1 MLFRQ
6 PRKIERWLTHTI
18 SWALFLTLSF
28 ALLVGSLTRLA
39 SLGPSG
45 AAHPNHPIMYGGA
58 VGFSVGQPPS
68 VTARSAYVFDADLG
82 FAYFNYHANDELPMA
97 SCTKIMT
104 ALLAVEPSA
113 VDPGI
118 AVWAGAAA

>member
-58 VGFSVGQPPS
+58 VGFRVGQPPR
-68 VTARSAYVFDADLG
+68 VTARSAYGFDPRLG
-82 FAYFNYHANDELPMA
+82 FAPFHYHSKDELRMA
-97 SCTKIMT
+97 NRPEI
-104 ALLAVEPSA
+104 
-113 VDPGI
+113 
-118 AVWAGAAA
+118 

>member
-39 SLGPSG
+39 SLG
-45 AAHPNHPIMYGGA
+45 
-58 VGFSVGQPPS
+58 
-68 VTARSAYVFDADLG
+68 
-82 FAYFNYHANDELPMA
+82 
-97 SCTKIMT
+97 
-104 ALLAVEPSA
+104 LAVAKIQHDLRNILSSA
-113 VDPGI
+113 QIASDRLAVIDDP
-118 AVWAGAAA
+118 VLRVSRF